1 MEDKKVYCEN
11 CKEVVFYDTKE
22 ERKIKQINGERIYYK
37 GLRSYCTKCGNEVF
51 VSELEK
57 ENLKRLNDE
66 IRIKNDIISLEDQID
81 FIKNSNCTYDELS
94 EHLSI
99 GPSYIELLL
108 DGMLPPKHVSDKM
121 KELMKTMT
129 LHK

>member
-1 MEDKKVYCEN
+1 MIDKKVYCEN
-11 CKEVVFYDTKE
+11 CKEVVIYSTKE
-22 ERKIKQINGERIYYK
+22 ERKTKQINSERIYYK

-66 IRIKNDIISLEDQID
+66 IRIKNDILSLEDQID
-81 FIKNSNCTYDELS
+81 FIKNSNYTYDELS
-94 EHLSI
+94 ELLNVA
-99 GPSYIELLL
+99 PNYIEL
-108 DGMLPPKHVSDKM
+108 MLNGLIPPKHVSDKI
-121 KELMKTMT
+121 KELMNKKT